1 MSTTVPLPII
11 TLPTTDVPLAPRL
24 PFPLAER
31 GKFIKQ
37 FDGPEE
43 GSGVVCFK
51 FWQLVHASGCPFQ
64 CAYCFLQTTTYFR
77 MRKEALRGQIY
88 SNWEQ
93 MIAEV
98 REFLASPTPRMLLV
112 GELQDGLAFDNAYV
126 AVTGKPLTHHLIP
139 LFAAQKRH
147 RLIFLTKSTVI
158 KHALKLE
165 PTPQV
170 VFSWSVNAEYV
181 GRRWE
186 KGAPLPSSRFAAA
199 AKIQEAGW
207 PIRFR
212 LDPMIPYR
220 DDNDE
225 WRKGYEVAIGRIN
238 SLSPGD
244 GHDRRICVQVLMGL
258 ATAAGK
264 NGRPVDIF
272 QYLSEKDPSGFKYR
286 LPFEQQVELYR
297 FVLEHLDR
305 RRIVPALCKE
315 DLSVWNAVGLK
326 FHGCHCLLS
335 GSDIPSEIVST
346 QSYTTISNSRRKGDT
361 PP

>member
-1 MSTTVPLPII
+1 METLPLPLITFPTSEVPLP
-11 TLPTTDVPLAPRL
+11 PRS
-24 PFPLAER
+24 PFPVIER

-93 MIAEV
+93 MIEEV

-126 AVTGKPLTHHLIP
+126 GVTGKPLTHHLIP

-147 RLIFLTKSTVI
+147 RLIFLTKSTLI
-158 KHALKLE
+158 KHAIKLE

-199 AKIQEAGW
+199 ARMREAGW
-207 PIRFR
+207 PIRVR
-212 LDPMIPYR
+212 LDPMIPYL
-220 DDNDE
+220 DDCE
-225 WRKGYEVAIGRIN
+225 GWQEGYEVAVDQIN
-238 SLSPGD
+238 RLSPEMVTIGAL
-244 GHDRRICVQVLMGL
+244 RASSMGL

-264 NGRPVDIF
+264 NGRPTDLF
-272 QYLSEKDPSGFKYR
+272 DYLSEKDPSGFKYR

-297 FVLEHLDR
+297 FAIDRLDR
-305 RRIVPALCKE
+305 SRITPALCKE
-315 DLSVWNAVGLK
+315 DVSVWKAVGLK
-326 FHGCHCLLS
+326 FDGCHCLLS
-335 GSDIPSEIVST
+335 GSRVPPELVST
-346 QSYTTISNSRRKGDT
+346 RSYITVTKK
-361 PP
+361 